1 MVDFSDLRQDEN
13 AWGSSLK
20 DLFRDEGK
28 QKVLEDASLE
38 SLPFNVRCKN
48 CFRQVGLETLGE
60 LNRTSVSM
68 LMNIRAFGWGTLEQ
82 LLDTYALTFSQTSFD
97 FCDGDTARSNPSFD
111 EILGRSLAPTYHE
124 YQVTELSMSAR
135 ATNILRSLGIHTVGQ
150 LLAISPRD
158 IELAPKAGPKTL
170 ADVEQALREFAT
182 SPQEQQE
189 TAPALRNQPSTAG
202 TTSQPLRVEDVA
214 VILSLWCHALEIP
227 SGCRR
232 FDGYSE
238 MLSAVLEECIRSPRR
253 RGVFVDHHGLFS
265 PPMSRTELAEKH
277 EVTPSRI
284 YQLLTLNERTRNRLR
299 LFRVAFSL
307 PIAHLLEQHRGV
319 LSVRDLEQGLAD
331 QFGGTLGTV
340 RGAGLLELMSE
351 YQDLMVAELTVL
363 GRGDRAL
370 ALAPPVT
377 PAVLEALMGEVHEC
391 LENSPEGLPTSE
403 VQQLLQGHWVRVM
416 PDSPVPDVAA
426 IDLAWL
432 HPKIVV
438 ENGLWRTWRRRQKS
452 RVTSRVTL
460 ASMMEAVLAENGY
473 PMLVQDLFS
482 ACREQYGEV
491 NILACRTALQKN
503 DDLFRSYGRGIQGLT
518 RWGEFE
524 ASEIEV
530 IRAQSRRSTPRTLP
544 DKIETIL
551 EEVGLPMHFQDLFHS
566 FHSRFED
573 GDERSV
579 RSALFMHPE
588 RFQAHG
594 NGVHG
599 LKAWGEDA
607 AIVLEEAAVEFLE
620 RRGYPASE
628 TEICD
633 GLRDQFPISAPVC
646 RWALRRAWERSGVI
660 VPLEGAMW
668 DVADEEQSATS
679 HGGVS
684 VDDLLL
690 EQLLSC

>member
-1 MVDFSDLRQDEN
+1 MVDVSDLRQDEQ
-13 AWGSSLK
+13 AWRSSLQE
-20 DLFRDEGK
+20 LFQDDGK
-28 QKVLEDASLE
+28 QIVLEEALLE
-38 SLPFNVRCKN
+38 DLAFNVRCKN
-48 CFRQVGLETLGE
+48 CLRQLGLRTLGE
-60 LNRTSVSM
+60 LNRTPVST
-68 LMNIRAFGWGTLEQ
+68 LMSIPAFGWGTLER
-82 LLDTYALTFSQTSFD
+82 LLNTYALTFSQTSFD
-97 FCDGDTARSNPSFD
+97 FCDENIIQSDPSFA
-111 EILGRSLAPTYHE
+111 EIIGGDLSQVYRE
-124 YQVTELSMSAR
+124 YPVTGLTMSAR
-135 ATNILRSLGIHTVGQ
+135 SANILRSLDIQTVDQ
-150 LLAISPRD
+150 LLAISPRN
-158 IELAPKAGPKTL
+158 IEMVPKAGIKTL
-170 ADVEQALREFAT
+170 ADIEQALRQFAT
-182 SPQEQQE
+182 SPQEQQQ
-189 TAPALRNQPSTAG
+189 TAPASNNQLLTAG
-202 TTSQPLRVEDVA
+202 ITGQTLRVEDVA

-227 SGCRR
+227 PGCRK
-232 FDGYSE
+232 FDGYDE

-299 LFRVAFSL
+299 SFRAAFSL
-307 PIAHLLEQHRGV
+307 PVAHLLEQHRGV
-319 LSVRDLEQGLAD
+319 LSVKDLEQGLAD
-331 QFGGTLGTV
+331 QFSGSLGTV
-340 RGAGLLELMSE
+340 RGAGLLELLSE
-351 YQDLMVAELTVL
+351 YQDLTVTELTVL

-530 IRAQSRRSTPRTLP
+530 IRAQSRRSTPRTLS

-607 AIVLEEAAVEFLE
+607 AVVLEEAAVEFLE

-628 TEICD
+628 TEVCD